1 MRDLTIGEK
10 EAVRALV
17 AKVAGTDAERVKD
30 DFKLFD
36 DLGMDSLDFVE
47 LVVEIEKDFDVS
59 IPDGQAENIRTVQD
73 CYKVLSEVLTIKNNK
88 NERKNSFRKI

>member
-1 MRDLTIGEK
+1 MRGLTIGEK

-17 AKVAGTDAERVKD
+17 ARVAGTDAERVKD

-36 DLGMDSLDFVE
+36 DLGIDSLDCME

-59 IPDGQAENIRTVQD
+59 IPDSHAENIRTVQD
-73 CYKVLSEVLTIKNNK
+73 CYKVLCGLLTIKQ
-88 NERKNSFRKI
+88 